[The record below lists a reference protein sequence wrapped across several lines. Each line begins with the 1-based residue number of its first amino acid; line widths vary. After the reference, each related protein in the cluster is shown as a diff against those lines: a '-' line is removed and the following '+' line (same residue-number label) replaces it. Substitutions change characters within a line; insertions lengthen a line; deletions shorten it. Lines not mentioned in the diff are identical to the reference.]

1 MVVFD
6 NKLEQL
12 GETLKKARIEKG
24 YTTRALATLSKV
36 ASNAEISMLEN
47 AKRGKPDPI
56 ILKTLAKILDL
67 DYIELFQL
75 IGYID
80 ESVPECLKKMTVP
93 LDQEIKVYNSISVDK
108 GEIVFN
114 TYIKS
119 IYVPYCG
126 KNCVGFVVAGDSME
140 PRIPNNSIVVIDRD
154 IKELEHKNVAVFLIN
169 GESHIK
175 RVLKQNGI
183 EYLVSD
189 SQNYDPIFIDKNN
202 DVKIVGKVIRL
213 IVEDFI

>member
-1 MVVFD
+1 MNISD

-12 GETLKKARIEKG
+12 GAILKKARMKKG
-24 YTTRALATLSKV
+24 YSTRKLAELSES

-47 AKRGKPDPI
+47 AKRLKPDPI
-56 ILKTLAKILDL
+56 MLKSIAKILDL

-80 ESVPECLKKMTVP
+80 KSIPESLKKILVP
-93 LDQEIKVYNSISVDK
+93 LDQEIKVYSSVSVDN
-108 GEIVFN
+108 GEIVFSKC
-114 TYIKS
+114 IKT
-119 IYVPYCG
+119 IYLPYCG
-126 KNCVGFVVAGDSME
+126 KDCVGFVVTGDSME

-202 DVKIVGKVIRL
+202 DVTIVGKVIRL